1 MSTRA
6 TRPRPPKRMQTGW
19 CRFQQFPTKMGIK
32 INPGARFYAKSSE
45 LMVAIAGPRHDRR
58 TGIEC
63 SVRSVSG
70 NLSRVV
76 WGERLETYAH
86 PPISF
91 YKFKRISFKP
101 RRAQS
106 ERNDPPTEAEAVRR
120 AAS

>member
-1 MSTRA
+1 MFGAFCVRQFE
-6 TRPRPPKRMQTGW
+6 PG
-19 CRFQQFPTKMGIK
+19 RFGK
-32 INPGARFYAKSSE
+32 
-45 LMVAIAGPRHDRR
+45 
-58 TGIEC
+58 
-63 SVRSVSG
+63 
-70 NLSRVV
+70 
-76 WGERLETYAH
+76 RLETYAH